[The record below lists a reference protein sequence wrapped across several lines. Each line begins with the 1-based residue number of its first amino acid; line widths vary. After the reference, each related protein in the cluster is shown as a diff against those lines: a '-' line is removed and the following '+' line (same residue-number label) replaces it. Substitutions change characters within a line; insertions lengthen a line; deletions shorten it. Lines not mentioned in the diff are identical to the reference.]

1 VKTSATMSKSETR
14 QRVDQRR
21 ERRRAAVGEVIFHFG
36 ETPKEVRARLI
47 DRSATGFRAEH
58 DSSDLACGQM
68 VEFRFRACPKRIARV
83 VWTRIAGGRVETG
96 FLILPD
102 LR

>member
-1 VKTSATMSKSETR
+1 MSKSGTR
-14 QRVDQRR
+14 QAADQRR
-21 ERRRAAVGEVIFHFG
+21 ERRRAAAGEVIFQFG
-36 ETPKEVRARLI
+36 ETPKEVRAKLI
-47 DRSATGFRAEH
+47 DRSNTGFRAEH
-58 DSSDLACGQM
+58 DSSELACGQM
-68 VEFRFRACPKRIARV
+68 VEFQFPASAKRVARV

>member
-1 VKTSATMSKSETR
+1 MSKSDTR
-14 QRVDQRR
+14 EPAEQRR
-21 ERRRAAVGEVIFHFG
+21 ERRRAAVGEVVFYFG

-58 DSSDLACGQM
+58 DCSELACGQM
-68 VEFRFRACPKRIARV
+68 VEFQLLASPKRIARV